1 MISSKRLKII
11 IALEILALGIILLSG
26 VRLILTPSLTA
37 PIPTASPV
45 HSPTTTQIVAP
56 PPSAISTTVE
66 ITSTQSIILSSPT
79 AEASVTPSPTA
90 QQSLV
95 IGKSVLG
102 NPLTVYQFGSGQ
114 THRMVVAGIHGGY
127 EWNTVQLAEKLIEYL
142 KANPSAVPPE
152 VTLYILPSINP
163 DGYDKEFGA
172 KGRANANGVDI
183 NRNFDAFWKADWDRK
198 GCWNMEPITAGAT
211 PDSEPETRALESFL
225 MEYHIDALI
234 SYHSAALG
242 IFPGGQPPDA
252 DSVHLAEA
260 LHKVSN
266 YPYPPLEYGC
276 KYTGQLIDWASTHEV
291 AAVDIEL
298 TTHNELDYE
307 INLKVLERFLNWA
320 R

>member
-1 MISSKRLKII
+1 MISRKNLKTII
-11 IALEILALGIILLSG
+11 TLEIFILGLVLLAG
-26 VRLILTPSLTA
+26 VRLILTPSRIVL
-37 PIPTASPV
+37 IPTASPV

-56 PPSAISTTVE
+56 FPSAISTIVE
-66 ITSTQSIILSSPT
+66 TTPSQSVILSSPT

-90 QQSLV
+90 TQFMI

-102 NPLTVYQFGSGQ
+102 SPLTVHQFGNGPA
-114 THRMVVAGIHGGY
+114 HRMIVAGIHGGY

-142 KANPSAVPPE
+142 RADPSAVPPE

-163 DGYDKEFGA
+163 DGYNKEFGA

-183 NRNFDAFWKADWDRK
+183 NRNFAAFWKADWDRK
-198 GCWNMEPITAGAT
+198 GCWNMEPITAGAA

-225 MEYHIDALI
+225 LEYRIDAFI

-242 IFPGGQPPDA
+242 IFPGGQPADA

-260 LHKVSN
+260 LHKVSG

-276 KYTGQLIDWASTHEV
+276 KYTGQLIDWASAHEI

-298 TTHNELDYE
+298 TTHSELDYE
-307 INLKVLERFLNWA
+307 INLKVLERFLNWT